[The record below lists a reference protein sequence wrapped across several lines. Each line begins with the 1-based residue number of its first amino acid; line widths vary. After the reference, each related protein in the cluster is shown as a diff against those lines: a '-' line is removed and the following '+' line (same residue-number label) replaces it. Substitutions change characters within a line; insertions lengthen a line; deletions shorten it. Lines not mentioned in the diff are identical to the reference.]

1 VSLYHRAHA
10 FESEQPHVFAVAEA
24 AYRQMVA
31 AGGGGEWRARGDGA
45 GGMVSADQSV
55 LVSGESGAG
64 KTETVKYMIGYMA
77 QVITLSVLLFV
88 LLLVLLLVLLFA
100 LVLLPVLFALATF
113 TAAYVIDRLYGAGG
127 RRAAG
132 GRRRGGGGGAVQ
144 PAARGVRQREGT
156 GGGDGGGAGGAGGAA
171 GGAGGAGAAG
181 AGAAAAAFASVANS
195 TLPDAAQR

>member
-1 VSLYHRAHA
+1 
-10 FESEQPHVFAVAEA
+10 
-24 AYRQMVA
+24 MV
-31 AGGGGEWRARGDGA
+31 G
-45 GGMVSADQSV
+45 ADQSV

-132 GRRRGGGGGAVQ
+132 GRRRGGGGSAVQ
-144 PAARGVRQREGT
+144 PAARGARQQGKRLYRSLQHIWSLHPHPHT
-156 GGGDGGGAGGAGGAA
+156 KYGGPYR
-171 GGAGGAGAAG
+171 
-181 AGAAAAAFASVANS
+181 
-195 TLPDAAQR
+195 TLPTTLGVFFWVSRWTSRV